1 MYACSRHENRLT
13 FSLKTLG
20 HATTSNYALLT
31 VIIILKNVWNKLIK
45 TVYALSN
52 GKKSD
57 QNTLSLS
64 TINTSQVYSQGI
76 PNILLSVEFA

>member
-1 MYACSRHENRLT
+1 MNACSRHENRLT
-13 FSLKTLG
+13 FCLKTLG

-31 VIIILKNVWNKLIK
+31 VIIILKTYGINLEKK
-45 TVYALSN
+45 CTRSPN